1 MLYCV
6 RKLLRKTSVAKP
18 CNNTER
24 IEHRGIHMNRSE
36 SRVCVI
42 TGAGSG
48 IGAGLARH
56 ALRQGM
62 RVVGADVDTKGLKE
76 LTDSAGENSGQLSTR
91 ALDVTDPDAV
101 ADFAEW
107 VYSKYGKVNLLFN
120 NAGVLVDGKCWER
133 PLQDWRWI
141 IDVNLMGVVHGLH
154 HFVPR
159 MLQQGEAARIINT
172 ASIGG
177 LLGGGTFMSP
187 YQTTKHAVA
196 VLTESLYKELAQE
209 PGDVTAS
216 VLCPAEVA
224 TRIWHSDRLRPA
236 DQQVKL
242 GAAEQ
247 AFHDVVANNVAM
259 GPSPDE
265 FAAQVFRGIE
275 DGLFWLIPDTAF
287 MPMLEA
293 RTAEIAQQ
301 RNPDINTRVDF
312 DR

>member
-1 MLYCV
+1 M
-6 RKLLRKTSVAKP
+6 K
-18 CNNTER
+18 NWE
-24 IEHRGIHMNRSE
+24 E
-36 SRVCVI
+36 RVCVI

-48 IGAGLARH
+48 IGSGLARH
-56 ALRQGM
+56 ALQHGM
-62 RVVGADVDTKGLKE
+62 HVVGADVDAKGLQQ
-76 LTDSAGENSGQLSTR
+76 LSDSAGERRARLTTR
-91 ALDVTDPDAV
+91 VVDVTNAEAM
-101 ADFAEW
+101 ADFAEC
-107 VYSKYGKVNLLFN
+107 VYAMHGKVHLLFN

-133 PLQDWRWI
+133 PLRDWRWI

-154 HFVPR
+154 YFVPR
-159 MLQQGEAARIINT
+159 MLTQGEAARIINT

-224 TRIWHSDRLRPA
+224 TRIWQSDRLRPD
-236 DQQVKL
+236 DQKVSL
-242 GAAEQ
+242 GEAEQ
-247 AFHDVVANNVAM
+247 AFHDAVANNVAM

-265 FAAQVFRGIE
+265 FAAQVFQGIE
-275 DGLFWLIPDTAF
+275 KGLFWLIPDTAF

-293 RTAEIAQQ
+293 RFADIAQQ
-301 RNPDINTRVDF
+301 RNPDINTKVNFER
-312 DR
+312 